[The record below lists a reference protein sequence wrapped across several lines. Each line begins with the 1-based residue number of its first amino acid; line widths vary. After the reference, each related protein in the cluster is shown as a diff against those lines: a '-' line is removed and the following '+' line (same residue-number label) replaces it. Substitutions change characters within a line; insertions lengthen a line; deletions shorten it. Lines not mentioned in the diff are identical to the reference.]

1 MPSPQST
8 KNVLNAVFSA
18 ETMHHDT
25 EFQFVTL
32 AADGS
37 GLDGVDIS
45 QVKLLLDA
53 NGGVFRNDLPR
64 PQILLRELAQSDSLD

>member
-37 GLDGVDIS
+37 GLDGVGIS

-53 NGGVFRNDLPR
+53 NGGVFRNNWPR
-64 PQILLRELAQSDSLD
+64 PQILLGAFGQPESLD